1 MFVES
6 SRAMIAVLLLA
17 AAAPFASAQSFAEL
31 ASNDSASS
39 SGEETLT
46 ASKSQRFAVFSATM
60 RCSTLTEDAR
70 HTLTR
75 TP

>member
-31 ASNDSASS
+31 ASNDSASRHQRLVEA
-39 SGEETLT
+39 GRKEGYLTL
-46 ASKSQRFAVFSATM
+46 
-60 RCSTLTEDAR
+60 
-70 HTLTR
+70 
-75 TP
+75 